1 MGKAFKSHQTN
12 EYSSKETVVIG
23 DQMLTDVLVVIVMDF
38 ILSWSFQ
45 LNEQMDL

>member
-1 MGKAFKSHQTN
+1 MNIQA
-12 EYSSKETVVIG
+12 KETVVIG